1 MASFTINDLTFTYP
15 QRNAPAL
22 RNLSFSIEEGQFV
35 ILCGVSGCGKTTLL
49 RQLKPI
55 LAPHGTRSG
64 DILFTGKPLETL
76 DRRTQCAS
84 IGFVM
89 QNPDN
94 QIVTDKVWHEL
105 AFGLESLGCDS
116 SEIRRKV
123 AEIASFFGIQNWFHH
138 NVAELSGGQKQL
150 LNLASAMVTQPS
162 ALILDEPTGQL
173 DPIAAADFLATV
185 GKINKELGVTVIMT
199 EHRLEEVFSLADRVL
214 VLERGEII
222 ADGTPH
228 MIGTMLRD
236 SAHPIFFAMPT
247 PIRVHAA
254 VENSLACPLTVREGR
269 AWLTQIAATKPLNK
283 DFSRPSASEQAGGN
297 PGAQGDGSS
306 GEPILPPDVAGS
318 NSIAEKQAVEFNNV
332 WFRYDKALPDVL
344 KGLSLKIPYGAFHCL
359 LGGNGTGKSTAL
371 SLLTGINKPTRGS
384 IKIAGRTLS
393 EYNGKTLFDHLL
405 GALPQDPQALFVGKT
420 VREDLLEMLP
430 VRGLADEENSRR
442 INRVSRLC
450 RLETLLDAHPY
461 DLSGGEQQR
470 AALAKVLLLQ
480 PRILLLDEPTKGMDA
495 GYKQIFAEILQSLN
509 RQGVTILMVSHDIE
523 FCAEY
528 AGCCSLFFD
537 GGIVS
542 SAAPREFFS
551 GNNFYTTAANRMARH
566 LLPEAITVCDIVNA
580 CGGNPSKRTEN
591 HGDGSALGIQ
601 GTQEGTQEGTQP
613 SLSFPSPAPRAS
625 PNPDKSTLAALLLLL
640 LAIPLT
646 IYAGVYLFGDRKYY
660 FTSMLIILEAML
672 PFVMLFESRKP
683 RAQELIVIAVL
694 CAIAVAGRAA
704 FFMFPQCKP
713 VVALIIIA
721 GLALGGETGF
731 LVGAVTGFVSNFFFG
746 QGPWTPW
753 QMFALGLIGFLAGSL
768 FPRGIIPGKRPIA
781 LCAFGALATFFIYGG
796 IMNTSA
802 VFTYQAYPTWQMF
815 VLACLQGI
823 PFDLLH
829 AAATAV
835 FLWILARP
843 MLEKLDRIKTKY
855 GLKDN

>member
-22 RNLSFSIEEGQFV
+22 RNLSFSIAEGQFV

-64 DILFTGKPLETL
+64 EVLLAGKPLAAL

-138 NVAELSGGQKQL
+138 NVSELSGGQKQL

-214 VLERGEII
+214 VLEQGEII

-228 MIGTMLRD
+228 LIGTLLRD

-254 VENSLACPLTVREGR
+254 IENNLACPLTVREGR
-269 AWLTQIAATKPLNK
+269 AWLTQIAASKPLNK
-283 DFSRPSASEQAGGN
+283 DFSFFSASGQAGGTS
-297 PGAQGDGSS
+297 PCVPFVSGSS
-306 GEPILPPDVAGS
+306 LTV
-318 NSIAEKQAVEFNNV
+318 EKPAVEFSDV
-332 WFRYDKALPDVL
+332 WFRYDRTLPDVL
-344 KGLSLKIPYGAFHCL
+344 KGLSLKISWGSFHCL

-384 IKIAGRTLS
+384 IKIDGRTLS
-393 EYNGKTLFDHLL
+393 EYSGKTLFDHLL
-405 GALPQDPQALFVGKT
+405 GTLPQDPQALFVGKT

-430 VRGLADEENSRR
+430 ARGLADEEKSSR

-470 AALAKVLLLQ
+470 AALAKILLLQ

-495 GYKQIFAEILQSLN
+495 GYKQIFAKLLQSLN

-537 GGIVS
+537 GGIAS

-551 GNNFYTTAANRMARH
+551 DNNFYTTAANRMARH
-566 LLPEAITVCDIVNA
+566 ILPEAITVCDIVAA
-580 CGGNPSKRTEN
+580 CGGTPAKKTES
-591 HGDGSALGIQ
+591 HGDGRALGIQ
-601 GTQEGTQEGTQP
+601 EGTQGDGSSVFFGNTEEP
-613 SLSFPSPAPRAS
+613 SPCIPCAAAPAPRAS
-625 PNPDKSTLAALLLLL
+625 PNPGKRTLAALLLLL

-768 FPRGIIPGKRPIA
+768 FPKGIAGKRPIA
-781 LCAFGALATFFIYGG
+781 LCVFGALCAFFIYGG